1 MGVGWKDGCGNDGW
15 AQVLHGTRGRGTISE
30 MEFLVKFLVKGV
42 HSLIKPVV
50 DLVSRYVPATR
61 KIRKEKETN
70 VKTQIELAEDSVAFW
85 KKLGWKPASVRY
97 LATALALGANENAAA
112 VAEKAQEISESPNF
126 EEDLLN
132 RIREDP
138 SLLGPALDASRF
150 TTADELR
157 DLLGRIIAGEVDKP
171 GSFSRQ
177 TVTIA
182 QNLTTENLHDFLKL
196 RAVSWC
202 LVLPEGKVINLV
214 IGKRLSLF
222 GKKDVLSFDWEKI
235 GVSYHA
241 MGEFQHL
248 GLLQERPYGA
258 GLPSDDGVW
267 RLRHGGRIISVR
279 APGNDVSLELGM
291 YIPTRAGADILGIF
305 LDEEFPPLEG
315 YFEEVCGYWRSQGFE
330 IEEET

>member
-1 MGVGWKDGCGNDGW
+1 MVDGPKYCGGR
-15 AQVLHGTRGRGTISE
+15 GGRGTIGE
-30 MEFLVKFLVKGV
+30 MEFLVKGV
-42 HSLIKPVV
+42 HSLVKPVV
-50 DLVSRYVPATR
+50 DLVSRYVPATW
-61 KIRKEKETN
+61 KIRKEKEAN
-70 VKTQIELAEDSVAFW
+70 VKTHIELAERSFAFW
-85 KKLGWKPASVRY
+85 KKLGWKPASARY
-97 LATALALGANENAAA
+97 LATALALGITENGTA
-112 VAEKAQEISESPNF
+112 VLEKAQEISESPNF
-126 EEDLLN
+126 EDDLLN

-138 SLLGPALDASRF
+138 SILGPALDASRF

-202 LVLPEGKVINLV
+202 RVLPEGEAFSLV
-214 IGKRLSLF
+214 IGKRLSLY
-222 GKKDVLSFDWEKI
+222 GKDVLSFDWAKI

-279 APGNDVSLELGM
+279 APGNDVSLEFGM